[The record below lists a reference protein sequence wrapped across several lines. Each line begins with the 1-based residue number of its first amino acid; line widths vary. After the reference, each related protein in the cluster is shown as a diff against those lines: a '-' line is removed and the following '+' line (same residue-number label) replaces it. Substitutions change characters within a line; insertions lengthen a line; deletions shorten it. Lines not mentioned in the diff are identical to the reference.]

1 MNEKTSVRD
10 VRNCI
15 YAPPSL
21 RTCKCVTEK
30 GFAQSS
36 DFDDLDFDNR
46 DEE

>member
-1 MNEKTSVRD
+1 MNKTGLIRD
-10 VRNCI
+10 VRRNS

-21 RTCKCVTEK
+21 RTLKCATEK

-36 DFDDLDFDNR
+36 DFNDLDFDSR